1 MTTASHKIKVIYY
14 IGKGEGLGTKASQV
28 LMRVGD
34 WGEGGGVGNLQK
46 PRSVNSQLKHY
57 N

>member
-14 IGKGEGLGTKASQV
+14 IGKGEGLGTKASQA

-34 WGEGGGVGNLQK
+34 WGEGGGEFAKVKVSEFTTKTL
-46 PRSVNSQLKHY
+46 
-57 N
+57 

>member
-14 IGKGEGLGTKASQV
+14 IGKGEGLGTKASQA

-34 WGEGGGVGNLQK
+34 WGEGGVGNLQK